1 MSVTTDFYRDRA
13 RQAHA
18 DAEGATLD
26 NVRDRALRAEAAWAA
41 IAERAER
48 TQKLRTARETPAEM
62 VPNPA
67 E

>member
-13 RQAHA
+13 KQAHA

-26 NVRDRALRAEAAWAA
+26 NVREPALRAESAWAA
-41 IAERAER
+41 IADRAER
-48 TQKLRTARETPAEM
+48 TQKLRTAREAPVLAQ
-62 VPNPA
+62 NPI